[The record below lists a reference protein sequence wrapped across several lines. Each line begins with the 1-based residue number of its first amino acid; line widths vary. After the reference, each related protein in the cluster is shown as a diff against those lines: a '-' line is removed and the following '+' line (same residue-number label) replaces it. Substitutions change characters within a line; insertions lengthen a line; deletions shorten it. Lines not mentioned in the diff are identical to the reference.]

1 MNYPRDR
8 GRLANISRKV
18 SPQSANTWHIPHHA
32 PQSKGTRALYTL
44 SAAVRSTRNE
54 DGGIV
59 LDIDRGQMFRLNPVG
74 ALILES
80 VGKGYPETEIAKEVS
95 RQYGISEET

>member
-1 MNYPRDR
+1 
-8 GRLANISRKV
+8 
-18 SPQSANTWHIPHHA
+18 
-32 PQSKGTRALYTL
+32 LYAL
-44 SAAVRSTRNE
+44 SAGVRSSRNE
-54 DGGIV
+54 DGGIA

-95 RQYGISEET
+95 RQYGISEETAAADVCEFLASLEKHDLVHRQPGEKTS